1 MEFFVIITILF
12 VIAFVA
18 GFAFYFL
25 AVIYVDGTRRSVQEN
40 NTEDLTYFTVK
51 VPRDNEYEIPNAE
64 QMFAGLYALFEKKNF
79 EQVLGSQQL
88 AVSFEIVALR
98 EKIKF
103 FVVCPAKVADLVEKQ
118 ILGAYP
124 SAEVMVSKDYNIY
137 PDNCYV
143 EFVELRLDKE
153 AHLPIVLHDK
163 LSSDPLNL
171 ITNSLSKVR
180 DQEAIAVQYI
190 VSPANDKWRKVGRA
204 VLKNIEKSQKDPENK
219 SAPNLPQE
227 VIQSIGDKIAKIGF
241 DTTIR
246 IISVSPN
253 KEMAKLNLSNVQAS
267 FQQFN
272 SPQANKFS
280 KLKVNKIKEYLRK
293 KTVVFDFIN
302 RIPPIWAKE
311 SILNTAEL
319 ATIFHFPSKKVET
332 PHIEWLMAKRAPAD
346 ESVSSKGLWL
356 GTASYRGLEKD
367 VAMGTLDDRRRHM
380 YIIGQ
385 TGTGK
390 SYFMQ
395 NLALQDI
402 NAGHGICYIDPH
414 GDGVEWL
421 LERIP
426 PHRAE
431 DVIFWNPGDFE
442 KPFGFNVL
450 DNHSEEEK
458 HFIANAFYKMIQKL
472 FDPNNQGITGP
483 LLERAMRSVL
493 LTAMAK
499 KGGTLIEAMKCLLLD
514 WDVINDLIQHT
525 TDPFVLDYWQK
536 EIPATPENRRGE
548 LMGYFTSKLDRF
560 ISNRLMRNML
570 GQSISSFDMREVMD
584 SKKILLIN
592 LSKGRIGAEN
602 SEFLGLL
609 LIPRILSA
617 AMSRVDQPV
626 DERKDFFLY
635 VDEFQNFATDDFATI
650 LSEARKFRLN
660 LIVANQYIGQIKDEV
675 RNAVFGNVGTIV
687 SFRVGLDDAE
697 YLEGQLAPV
706 FNKNDL
712 TNLENQNAYVKLMV
726 DGRYPP
732 PFSIKTTFKKMPIGD
747 AKMRDL
753 IVQISRNVYGR
764 DRVLVEEE
772 IIRKMSG
779 KFKTNAPATNPLHN
793 PVGGKPN
800 MSF

>member
-1 MEFFVIITILF
+1 MEFFALIILLLS
-12 VIAFVA
+12 IALIA
-18 GFAFYFL
+18 GFALYFL
-25 AVIYVDGTRRSVQEN
+25 AVIYIDGSRRTIQEE
-40 NTEDLTYFTVK
+40 NTEELTYFTVK
-51 VPRDNEYEIPNAE
+51 VPRDNEYEIANAE
-64 QMFAGLYALFEKKNF
+64 QMFAGLYSLFEKKKF
-79 EQVLGSQQL
+79 ENILGAQQL
-88 AVSFEIVALR
+88 AVSFEIVALK

-103 FVVCPAKVADLVEKQ
+103 FVVCPSKVADLVEKQ

-124 SAEVMVSKDYNIY
+124 SADIVASNDYNIY
-137 PDNCYV
+137 PDDCYV

-153 AHLPIVLHDK
+153 SHLPIVMHDK
-163 LSSDPLNL
+163 LSTDPMNV
-171 ITNSLSKVR
+171 ITNSISKVKEN
-180 DQEAIAVQYI
+180 EALAIQYI
-190 VSPANDKWRKVGRA
+190 VSPASDKWRKVGRA
-204 VLKNIEKSQKDPENK
+204 VLKNIEKAQKDPDNK
-219 SAPNLPQE
+219 SAANLPQE
-227 VIQSIGDKIAKIGF
+227 VVQSIGEKIAKIGF

-253 KEMAKLNLSNVQAS
+253 KDLAKLNLSNVQAA

-272 SPQANKFS
+272 SPQANRFS
-280 KLKVNKIKEYLRK
+280 KLKVGRIKEYMRK
-293 KTVVFDFIN
+293 KAIVFDFIN

-311 SILNTAEL
+311 SVLNTAEL
-319 ATIFHFPSKKVET
+319 ATVFHMPSKKVET
-332 PHIEWLMAKRAPAD
+332 PHIEWLMAKKAPAD
-346 ESVSSKGLWL
+346 ETVQSKGLWL
-356 GTASYRGLEKD
+356 GTSAYRGAEKD
-367 VAMGTLDDRRRHM
+367 VAMGLIDDRRRHM
-380 YIIGQ
+380 YIVGQ

-414 GDGVEWL
+414 GDGIDWL
-421 LERIP
+421 LEKIP

-431 DVIFWNPGDFE
+431 DVIFWNPGDFD

-450 DNHSEEEK
+450 ENRSEEEK

-499 KGGTLIEAMKCLLLD
+499 KGGSLIEAMKCLLLD
-514 WDVINDLIQHT
+514 WDVINDLIQYT
-525 TDPFVLDYWQK
+525 SDPFVLDYWQK

-570 GQSISSFDMREVMD
+570 GQAVSSFDMRDVMD
-584 SKKILLIN
+584 NKKILLIN

-617 AMSRVDQPV
+617 AMSRVDIPV
-626 DERKDFFLY
+626 EERKDFFLY

-697 YLEGQLAPV
+697 YLEGQFAPV

-726 DGRYPP
+726 DGRYPA
-732 PFSIKTTFKKMPIGD
+732 PFSIKTTFKKMPKGD
-747 AKMRDL
+747 SQMRDL
-753 IVQISRNVYGR
+753 IIQISRNVYGR

-772 IIRKMSG
+772 ILRKMSS
-779 KFKTNAPATNPLHN
+779 KPANQQANAMPSPM
-793 PVGGKPN
+793 GGRPN
-800 MSF
+800 TAF

>member
-1 MEFFVIITILF
+1 MEFFVLITIFLLLAL
-12 VIAFVA
+12 IA
-18 GFAFYFL
+18 GGSLYFL
-25 AVIYVDGTRRSVQEN
+25 VLIYMDGNKRLVQEA
-40 NTEDLTYFTVK
+40 NTKDLTYFIVK
-51 VPRDNEYEIPNAE
+51 VPKDNEYEISNAE
-64 QMFAGLYALFEKKNF
+64 QMFAGLYHLFEKKMF
-79 EQVLGSQQL
+79 EQIFGSQQI
-88 AVSFEIVALR
+88 AISFEIVAFK

-103 FVVCPAKVADLVEKQ
+103 YVVCPSKAADLVEKQ

-124 SAEVMVSKDYNIY
+124 SAEVTVTKDYNIY
-137 PDNCYV
+137 PENCYV
-143 EFVELRLDKE
+143 EFAELRLDKE
-153 AHLPIVLHDK
+153 SYLPIVLYDK
-163 LSSDPLNL
+163 FSLDPLNP
-171 ITNSLSKVR
+171 ITNSLSKVQ
-180 DQEAIAVQYI
+180 DKEAIAIQYLI
-190 VSPANDKWRKVGRA
+190 SPADDKWRNIGRS

-219 SAPNLPQE
+219 SPAALPSE
-227 VIQSIGDKIAKIGF
+227 VIQAIEDKITKIGF

-246 IISVSPN
+246 IISISPT
-253 KEMAKLNLSNVQAS
+253 KEMAKINLSNVLAS

-272 SPQANKFS
+272 NPQANKFS
-280 KLKVNKIKEYLRK
+280 KLKINKIKEFLRK
-293 KTVVFDFIN
+293 KYIVYDFVN
-302 RIPPIWAKE
+302 RIPPILANE
-311 SILNTAEL
+311 SVLNTAEL

-332 PHIEWLMAKRAPAD
+332 PHLEWLIAKKAPAD
-346 ESVSSKGLWL
+346 ETVQSKGLWL
-356 GTASYRGLEKD
+356 GTSSYRGLEKD
-367 VAMGTLDDRRRHM
+367 VAMGSLDDRRRHM

-414 GDGVEWL
+414 GDGVDWL

-442 KPFGFNVL
+442 KPFGFNIL
-450 DNHSEEEK
+450 ENRSEEEK
-458 HFIANAFYKMIQKL
+458 HFIVNAFYKMIQKL

-483 LLERAMRSVL
+483 LLERSIRSVL

-514 WDVINDLIQHT
+514 WDVINDLLQYT
-525 TDPFVLDYWQK
+525 TDPFVLDYWRK
-536 EIPATPENRRGE
+536 EIPSTPENRRGE

-560 ISNRLMRNML
+560 ISNRLMRNIL
-570 GQSISSFDMREVMD
+570 GQSVSSFDLREVMD
-584 SKKILLIN
+584 ERKILLIN

-617 AMSRVDQPV
+617 AMSRVDQPIE
-626 DERKDFFLY
+626 ERRDFFLY

-660 LIVANQYIGQIKDEV
+660 LIVANQYIGQIQDQV
-675 RNAVFGNVGTIV
+675 RNAVFGNVGTII

-697 YLEGQLAPV
+697 YLEGQFAPV

-726 DGRYPP
+726 NGRYPP

-747 AKMRDL
+747 PKMKDL
-753 IVQISRNVYGR
+753 IIQISRNVYGR

-772 IIRKMSG
+772 ILRRMNIKPNTNTQAV
-779 KFKTNAPATNPLHN
+779 KTSNTSAQ
-793 PVGGKPN
+793 GKPN